1 MLRSLGLQR
10 VERNWATQQQRQ
22 RRGIDRSPAP
32 PPTCEDTVGGD
43 IWKPGKATSPEPDAA
58 CTLISGFQSPNVRN
72 KLMLFK
78 PPSLWYFVM
87 TARANAV
94 LLLFHFIND
103 ERGSKRL
110 SCLSWF
116 TQLVNSRVVLVM
128 ACDSVLVSLKVPIF
142 WVTEGDFWVTEKIPA
157 SSWNFNDKPSCLIHH
172 SCLAFGSLPVIQA
185 SIFLNASSWL
195 HKVVQ
200 FGKELY

>member
-1 MLRSLGLQR
+1 M
-10 VERNWATQQQRQ
+10 
-22 RRGIDRSPAP
+22 
-32 PPTCEDTVGGD
+32 
-43 IWKPGKATSPEPDAA
+43 
-58 CTLISGFQSPNVRN
+58 RN
-72 KLMLFK
+72 KLMLIK

-128 ACDSVLVSLKVPIF
+128 ACDSVLASLKVPIF

-157 SSWNFNDKPSCLIHH
+157 SS
-172 SCLAFGSLPVIQA
+172 
-185 SIFLNASSWL
+185 
-195 HKVVQ
+195 
-200 FGKELY
+200 